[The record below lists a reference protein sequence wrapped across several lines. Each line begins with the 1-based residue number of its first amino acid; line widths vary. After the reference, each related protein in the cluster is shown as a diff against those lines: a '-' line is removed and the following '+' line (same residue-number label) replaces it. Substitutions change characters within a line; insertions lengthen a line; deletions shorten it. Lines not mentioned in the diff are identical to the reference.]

1 MANYYKQCDC
11 KRMTDKV
18 PCYDCLEAENKRL
31 REAGETLLTLIDV
44 CVPSEIFANGNI
56 VWGADE
62 GEVKT
67 KWLIK
72 ECREVIKGVEGG
84 GE

>member
-31 REAGETLLTLIDV
+31 REIANRRIKALEELLV
-44 CVPSEIFANGNI
+44 CYRIGRQPSEKLFK
-56 VWGADE
+56 E
-62 GEVKT
+62 LEVTEK
-67 KWLIK
+67 KWSEL
-72 ECREVIKGVEGG
+72 EGG
-84 GE
+84 SD